1 MFNMQFN
8 KAGVLTYALALGS
21 GVAVAQHNY
30 QAEANQTNT
39 LTGYGAGIT
48 MMSQNATGATITTG
62 TAIGDTTN
70 GYGHYIVRG
79 TIDVTTGGNVNFM
92 ISQDQ
97 NTPITWSTLTGSYI
111 KLLPLGAIG
120 ANTAA
125 GTWS

>member
-1 MFNMQFN
+1 
-8 KAGVLTYALALGS
+8 
-21 GVAVAQHNY
+21 
-30 QAEANQTNT
+30 
-39 LTGYGAGIT
+39 